1 MSTPER
7 GLLQALAAIGAAD
20 FRGDDVMRQSPLI
33 TALLL
38 AICAAGAHATDSYDP
53 ATKLLIMPSVVV
65 GNATFS
71 EVTVIAGAMVSGPAG
86 TAPNQH
92 SDSYDPATGR
102 LSLAAVTVDTKTFH
116 NTVITVGHVES
127 MGTVTGADTY
137 DGAELIVP
145 SVQVQGG
152 PVYHNVALTLGGIT
166 SVAGGLPR
174 NVQDIYDP
182 SRHQLTIAAVQFGT
196 RVYTNAVVA
205 MGEVVS
211 VGGGALAEFV
221 LQSMVYSQGSGPLAA
236 LIQGADGNFYG
247 TRSVGGAGN
256 SGTVFKVNPAG
267 NMTMLYAF
275 GAYGSGDAQQP
286 HASLVQGS
294 DGNLYGTTLYG
305 GAYNNG
311 AVFRITPSGAE
322 SVLHSFSGGYS
333 EVGHGLAGSTD
344 GASPSAALI
353 EGPRGEFYGVTGY
366 GGIYN
371 AGTVFTITAAG
382 EESQLYS
389 FTGGPSGI
397 AGSTDGVGSAGAL
410 ILGGD
415 GSFYGTNLYGGAY
428 NQGTVFRVT
437 TSGVETVLHS
447 FSGGGALA
455 GSSDGAAPFSNL
467 VEGKDGSVYGTTSA
481 GGIYNAGTVFK
492 ITGSG
497 VETVIYSFTGG
508 PGGLS
513 ASKDGASPTSGLTIA
528 SDGNYDGTTYNGG
541 AYDVGSVYRIT
552 PGGAE
557 SVLYSFTG
565 LSTAVPGGLGVNAA
579 DGVYPSAGLLE
590 GRDGN
595 FYGTTQGGGS
605 ESSNGTVFRLTNV
618 IADP

>member
-1 MSTPER
+1 
-7 GLLQALAAIGAAD
+7 
-20 FRGDDVMRQSPLI
+20 MRQSSLI

-53 ATKLLIMPSVVV
+53 ATKLVTMPSVVV

-71 EVTVIAGAMVSGPAG
+71 EVAVIAGAMVSGPAG

-92 SDSYDPATGR
+92 SDSYDPATGQ
-102 LSLAAVTVDTKTFH
+102 LSLAAVTVDRRTVY
-116 NTVITVGHVES
+116 NTVITAGLVES
-127 MGTVTGADTY
+127 IGTVTGADTY

-152 PVYHNVALTLGGIT
+152 PVYHNVALTLGGIE
-166 SVAGGLPR
+166 SVAGGLPG
-174 NVQDIYDP
+174 NVQDVYDP
-182 SRHQLTIAAVQFGT
+182 SHHQLTIAAVQFGP

-205 MGEVVS
+205 IADVVS
-211 VGGGALAEFV
+211 VGGGALAECV

-247 TRSVGGAGN
+247 TTSVGGAGN

-267 NMTMLYAF
+267 IMTVLYEF

-311 AVFRITPSGAE
+311 AVFRITPGGAE

-344 GASPSAALI
+344 GASPSAALV
-353 EGPRGEFYGVTGY
+353 EGRRGEFFGVTSY
-366 GGIYN
+366 GGSYN
-371 AGTVFTITAAG
+371 AGTVFKITTAG
-382 EESQLYS
+382 KETQLYS
-389 FTGGPSGI
+389 FAGGPSGI
-397 AGSTDGVGSAGAL
+397 AGSTDGVGPSGAL
-410 ILGGD
+410 ILGRD
-415 GSFYGTNLYGGAY
+415 GSFYGTNWYGGAY
-428 NQGTVFRVT
+428 NQGTVFRLT
-437 TSGVETVLHS
+437 ASGVETVIHA

-467 VEGKDGSVYGTTSA
+467 VEGGDGSFYGTTSA

-513 ASKDGASPTSGLTIA
+513 GSKDSASPTSGLTIA
-528 SDGNYDGTTYNGG
+528 GDGNFYGTTYHGG
-541 AYDVGSVYRIT
+541 AYDVGSVYRIS
-552 PGGAE
+552 PDGAE

-565 LSTAVPGGLGVNAA
+565 LSTAVPGGLGINAW
-579 DGVYPSAGLLE
+579 DGIYPSAGLLE

-595 FYGTTQGGGS
+595 FYGTTYGGGS
-605 ESSNGTVFRLTNV
+605 EASNGTVFRLTNA